1 MDLNQ
6 LSNDI
11 NQNDKAKEVSNADM
25 LAALILIQSRIS
37 KIENNITENHKI
49 QLKKYE
55 EISNILATQDKNI
68 SAIPVLTANIIA
80 EKTDKITPQISNAN
94 ETFSSAI
101 GALNQSNSLF
111 KTFLQLWIASM
122 ALFFVFIIIFLIW
135 R

>member
-1 MDLNQ
+1 MDLDE
-6 LSNDI
+6 LSADI
-11 NQNDKAKEVSNADM
+11 NKKEKPNEVSNADV
-25 LAALILIQSRIS
+25 LAALILIQSKLA
-37 KIENNITENHKI
+37 KIENSITENNKI
-49 QLKKYE
+49 ELKKYE
-55 EISNILATQDKNI
+55 EINKILAAQNKNI

-94 ETFSSAI
+94 ETFSTAI
-101 GALNQSNSLF
+101 GSLNQSNSLF

>member
-1 MDLNQ
+1 MNLDE
-6 LSNDI
+6 LSADI
-11 NQNDKAKEVSNADM
+11 NKKEKPNEVSNADV
-25 LAALILIQSRIS
+25 LAALILIQSKLA
-37 KIENNITENHKI
+37 KIENSITENNKI
-49 QLKKYE
+49 ELKKYE
-55 EISNILATQDKNI
+55 EINKILAAQNKNI

>member
-1 MDLNQ
+1 MDLDE
-6 LSNDI
+6 LSADI
-11 NQNDKAKEVSNADM
+11 NKKEKPNEVSNADV
-25 LAALILIQSRIS
+25 LAALILIQSKLA
-37 KIENNITENHKI
+37 KIENSITENNKI
-49 QLKKYE
+49 ELKKYE
-55 EISNILATQDKNI
+55 EINKILAAQNKNI